1 MGKDVVKTGQD
12 KPCIGATL
20 WFWGDLCYQFS
31 IIARIL
37 ELTNSQREKVDFCLA
52 LEVSVH
58 DQ

>member
-1 MGKDVVKTGQD
+1 MLMGKDVVKTGQD

-37 ELTNSQREKVDFCLA
+37 ELTNS
-52 LEVSVH
+52 
-58 DQ
+58 